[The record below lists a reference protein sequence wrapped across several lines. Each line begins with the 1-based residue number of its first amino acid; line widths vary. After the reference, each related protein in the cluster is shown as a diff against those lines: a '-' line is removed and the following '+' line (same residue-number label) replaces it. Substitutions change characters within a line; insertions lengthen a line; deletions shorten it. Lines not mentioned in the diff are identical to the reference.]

1 VSNLPFLSKLLER
14 IVLEQLSAHL
24 SLNSLMPV
32 YQSAYRPHHSTET
45 ALLRITTDLLK
56 ATDDGLVSALVLL
69 DLSAAFDTIDHQ
81 LLVDRLSSTFGIHD
95 TALSWF
101 QNYLQDRSQTVTTDS
116 LSSQPVHVR
125 FGVPQG
131 SVLGPVLFTLYTQPL
146 SSVIERHGLNYN
158 SFADDTQLQNSAKP
172 EDVDQLL
179 ASIST
184 CFIDI
189 KNWMTENKLKLNSD
203 KTEALLVG
211 TRQKIASLT
220 ATDLQLDD
228 ATVPFSPAVK
238 SLGVFL
244 DSTLSMQTHISF
256 LIKTCFFHLRR
267 IASIRRYLTRD
278 ACAKLVVSLI
288 FSRLD
293 YCNSLLAGLPASSIQ
308 GLQRVQNA
316 AARLVLKK
324 RKRDHITPLL
334 RSLHWLPVNT
344 RISYKLS
351 TLVYKCLNDSAPEYL
366 QSSLD
371 LYTQPSDRPLR
382 SAADPLRL
390 HIPRSKLAS
399 AGQRA
404 FPSVGPAAWN
414 PLPLELRQSPSLD
427 TFKRRLKTQLFL

>member
-1 VSNLPFLSKLLER
+1 
-14 IVLEQLSAHL
+14 
-24 SLNSLMPV
+24 
-32 YQSAYRPHHSTET
+32 
-45 ALLRITTDLLK
+45 
-56 ATDDGLVSALVLL
+56 
-69 DLSAAFDTIDHQ
+69 
-81 LLVDRLSSTFGIHD
+81 
-95 TALSWF
+95 
-101 QNYLQDRSQTVTTDS
+101 
-116 LSSQPVHVR
+116 
-125 FGVPQG
+125 
-131 SVLGPVLFTLYTQPL
+131 
-146 SSVIERHGLNYN
+146 
-158 SFADDTQLQNSAKP
+158 
-172 EDVDQLL
+172 
-179 ASIST
+179 
-184 CFIDI
+184 
-189 KNWMTENKLKLNSD
+189 MTENKLKLNSE

-220 ATDLQLDD
+220 VTDLQLDD

-256 LIKTCFFHLRR
+256 ITKTCFFHLRR
-267 IASIRRYLTRD
+267 IASIRRYLTQD
-278 ACAKLVVSLI
+278 ACVKLVVSLI

-293 YCNSLLAGLPASSIQ
+293 YCNSLLAGLPASSIH

-316 AARLVLKK
+316 AARLTLRKT
-324 RKRDHITPLL
+324 KRDHILPIL

-404 FPSVGPAAWN
+404 FPSAGPSVWN
-414 PLPLELRQSPSLD
+414 SLPLELRQSPSLD
-427 TFKRRLKTQLFL
+427 AFKSRLKTQFFP

>member
-1 VSNLPFLSKLLER
+1 
-14 IVLEQLSAHL
+14 
-24 SLNSLMPV
+24 
-32 YQSAYRPHHSTET
+32 
-45 ALLRITTDLLK
+45 
-56 ATDDGLVSALVLL
+56 
-69 DLSAAFDTIDHQ
+69 
-81 LLVDRLSSTFGIHD
+81 
-95 TALSWF
+95 
-101 QNYLQDRSQTVTTDS
+101 
-116 LSSQPVHVR
+116 
-125 FGVPQG
+125 
-131 SVLGPVLFTLYTQPL
+131 
-146 SSVIERHGLNYN
+146 
-158 SFADDTQLQNSAKP
+158 
-172 EDVDQLL
+172 
-179 ASIST
+179 
-184 CFIDI
+184 
-189 KNWMTENKLKLNSD
+189 MTENKLKLNSE

-220 ATDLQLDD
+220 VTDLQLDD

-256 LIKTCFFHLRR
+256 IIKTCFFHLRR
-267 IASIRRYLTRD
+267 MVSIRRYLTHD
-278 ACAKLVVSLI
+278 ACVKLIVSLI

-293 YCNSLLAGLPASSIQ
+293 YCSSFLAGLPASSIH

-316 AARLVLKK
+316 AARLTLRKT
-324 RKRDHITPLL
+324 KRDHITPLL

-382 SAADPLRL
+382 SAADPLCL

-404 FPSVGPAAWN
+404 FPSAGPSVWN
-414 PLPLELRQSPSLD
+414 SLPLELRQSPSLD
-427 TFKRRLKTQLFL
+427 AFKSRLKTQFFP